1 MVAGEQ
7 QQKDGRRRCWFRTSE
22 EAGNQSIA
30 GSRSLAPPL
39 GSETHRQSPPAAAST
54 LVDRACSEQDGVL
67 VPVVLVEGKQGGERE
82 NECCLSSSF
91 TIQPSCTSLICIVLR
106 TGTRRTEPHGRTTVA
121 PASNSEGQRRHR
133 LSALLGAA
141 TRRHRHVNTGVEPH
155 WRLPLRVTDT
165 VGEKS
170 GWRS

>member
-67 VPVVLVEGKQGGERE
+67 VPVVLVEGKQGERE
-82 NECCLSSSF
+82 RMNAACPP
-91 TIQPSCTSLICIVLR
+91 PSQFSHHA
-106 TGTRRTEPHGRTTVA
+106 RR
-121 PASNSEGQRRHR
+121 
-133 LSALLGAA
+133 
-141 TRRHRHVNTGVEPH
+141 
-155 WRLPLRVTDT
+155 
-165 VGEKS
+165 
-170 GWRS
+170 